1 MTDVGKLVTGGSI
14 IKISLTEL
22 FPWFLLLQQFFLLL
36 FFQCSQMWTISFL
49 CSYYHLGKGA
59 SGTNSKLIAEKGK
72 FGPRD
77 QLQCIRQENK
87 FLFDKKIQCFETL
100 GQN

>member
-1 MTDVGKLVTGGSI
+1 
-14 IKISLTEL
+14 
-22 FPWFLLLQQFFLLL
+22 
-36 FFQCSQMWTISFL
+36 MWTISFL